1 MKTFIE
7 IGSCDFQTLNYL
19 SDFGW
24 KGVIVE
30 PVKKYLDNI
39 EQKPNVFYVNAAVDT
54 DRGSREL
61 WLCSEELVD
70 SDKDYAGMSSFYKN
84 VQSEKAGSHD
94 RSIIVPTLTY
104 SDLISMCNITQV
116 DYLKIDTEG
125 HDYEILKMVDLR
137 GPLRPKYIKIEHK
150 HSSFDAIVGHL
161 STNGY
166 HCEVWPWD
174 IIAIDVLQ
182 N

>member
-1 MKTFIE
+1 MLSVIGEMFFPTSIRLPQFAKDDFILL
-7 IGSCDFQTLNYL
+7 SLNKIVSLAIL
-19 SDFGW
+19 S
-24 KGVIVE
+24 V
-30 PVKKYLDNI
+30 NI
-39 EQKPNVFYVNAAVDT
+39 ISLRALLLILRLSE
-54 DRGSREL
+54 
-61 WLCSEELVD
+61 CSEELVD

-94 RSIIVPTLTY
+94 RSITVPTLTY

-161 STNGY
+161 STHGY

-174 IIAIDVLQ
+174 IIAIDVLPS
-182 N
+182 